1 MRRLAQTA
9 RQLERGSTL
18 LLSLWILVLL
28 SAVILAW
35 ARYVDQEVMIS
46 SEMNLNLIAR
56 TMAHSGVAIALHP
69 LATRRTPLLVNDFG
83 DRGYHA
89 EITGEGGRLNLNW
102 LLAGEDPQKTSLL
115 RQYFRARGLNLEE
128 AQSLLDS
135 MLDWVGPAGLNHLN
149 GAPDTPDYHPPHRPF
164 VTIDEVR
171 LVHNSGP
178 LVSRS
183 GWEEDF
189 TLYSLGP
196 VDLAAAPLRILLILP
211 GIGDERAQRFLQV
224 RNGPDGLEGT
234 ADDHEFKDMAEIRSY
249 LGLGDAAFT
258 QLGGLVGINDPTV
271 RIRSTGWVG
280 KVNRQVEVVA
290 RKVGATPINFLWKEP

>member
-1 MRRLAQTA
+1 MIVQPIINRA
-9 RQLERGSTL
+9 RRGSTL

-35 ARYVDQEVMIS
+35 ARYVDQEIMVS
-46 SEMNLNLIAR
+46 TEMNLGLIAR
-56 TMAHSGVAIALHP
+56 TMAHSGLAVALHP
-69 LATRRTPLLVNDFG
+69 LSTRRTPLLVNEFG

-102 LLAGEDPQKTSLL
+102 LLAGEEPQKTSLL
-115 RQYFRARGLNLEE
+115 LQYFRERGLDLEE

-135 MLDWVGPAGLNHLN
+135 MEDWVGPAGLHHMN
-149 GAPDTPDYHPPHRPF
+149 GAQDTPDYQPPHRPF
-164 VTIDEVR
+164 VSIDEVK
-171 LVHNSGP
+171 LVQNSAP
-178 LVSRS
+178 LVSQS

-196 VDLAAAPLRILLILP
+196 VDLGAAPLRILLLLP
-211 GIGDERAQRFLQV
+211 GIGEERAQRFLQA
-224 RNGPDGLEGT
+224 RDGPDGIEGT
-234 ADDHEFKDMAEIRSY
+234 ADDHEFKDMAEARSY
-249 LGLGDAAFT
+249 LGISDAAFT
-258 QLGGLVGINDPTV
+258 VLGGLVGVNDPTV

-280 KVNRQVEVVA
+280 KVSRQVEVVA